1 VSTQTAATG
10 PRILLR
16 RLRELMAAPAALQL
30 RLDRIVKIIAS
41 NMVAEVCSIY
51 LARAGDMLELFAT
64 EGLNPEAIH
73 QTRLRFGEGLVGRI
87 AALATPVSLSE
98 AQKDPFFAYRP
109 ETGEEIYHSFLG
121 VPIIRSNRVV
131 GVVVVQNKAQRRYT
145 EEEIE
150 ALQIV
155 TMALAE
161 LVGSGNLVDPHE
173 LTEGPFVRGA
183 PHFLEGLSLAEGI
196 AEGVAVFHEAKVQ
209 ITKFI
214 AENPDDE
221 KERLSRALADL
232 RQSID
237 DMLASAE
244 LKRGGEHR
252 DILEAYRMFAH
263 DRGWLQRIE
272 TVIESGL
279 TAEAAVERVQLDNQ
293 ARMAHVTDP
302 YISERLSDLDDLAHR
317 LIRHLVGLPS
327 TAARG
332 NLPENTVL
340 IAKSM
345 GPAELLDYDRQNLRA
360 VVLAE
365 GAPSAHVSIVARA
378 LEIPMVGKLGEDMNQ
393 IQPGDE
399 LIVDAD
405 NGQVHVN
412 PGADIAQS
420 YHETMAARAQR
431 AAEYAA
437 HKDLP
442 AVTVDGAH
450 VQLSI
455 NAGLTVD
462 LPHLEETGADGI
474 GLFRTE
480 FQFLVGS
487 TLPRLQDQAALY
499 REVLAAAKGK
509 PVVFRTLDIGG
520 DKEVR
525 FIASTGREENPALGW
540 RAIRVAL
547 DRPALLRY
555 QVRALIQAAVGAEL
569 RVMFPMIADVS
580 EFKTARGVVD
590 REVDRLTRMGS
601 PMPEKILVG
610 TMLEVPSLAW
620 QLDTLLPLADFV
632 SIGSSDLL
640 QFFFAFDR
648 NNPALAGRYDVFAP
662 SALGFIK
669 SIIDKCHQYET
680 PVSLCGEMAGSPLV
694 AMALVGLGLRSL
706 SVPASAV
713 GPIKTTIRS
722 LDVGAL
728 EDYLGTLFGSADHSV
743 QGKLR
748 EFAQD
753 HRVVL

>member
-1 VSTQTAATG
+1 MNTPTTG
-10 PRILLR
+10 PRLLLR
-16 RLRELMAAPAALQL
+16 RLRELMASPGELQP
-30 RLDRIVKIIAS
+30 RLDQIVKIIAA
-41 NMVAEVCSIY
+41 NMVAEVCSVY
-51 LARAGDMLELFAT
+51 LARAGDMLELFST
-64 EGLNPEAIH
+64 EGLNPQAIH

-87 AALATPVSLSE
+87 AALATPVSLSD
-98 AQKDPFFAYRP
+98 AQKDPNFAYRP
-109 ETGEEIYHSFLG
+109 ETGEEIYHSFMG
-121 VPIIRSNRVV
+121 VPIIRSNRVI
-131 GVVVVQNKAQRRYT
+131 GVVVVQNKTQRRYT

-150 ALQIV
+150 AMQTV
-155 TMALAE
+155 AMALAE
-161 LVGSGNLVDPHE
+161 LVGAGNLVDPHE
-173 LTEGPFVRGA
+173 LSQQAFVQGT
-183 PHFLEGLSLAEGI
+183 PQFLEGLSLAEGI
-196 AEGVAVFHEAKVQ
+196 AEGVAVYHEAKVQ

-214 AENPDDE
+214 AEDSPAE
-221 KERLSRALADL
+221 KERLTHALADL
-232 RQSID
+232 RESID

-279 TAEAAVERVQLDNQ
+279 TAEAAVERVQLDHQ

-327 TAARG
+327 TAARED
-332 NLPENTVL
+332 LPDNTVL
-340 IAKSM
+340 IAKAM
-345 GPAELLDYDRQNLRA
+345 GPAELLDYDRSKLRA
-360 VVLAE
+360 VVLGE

-378 LEIPMVGKLGEDMNQ
+378 LEIPMVGKLGEEIGQ

-420 YHETMAARAQR
+420 YHETMAVRAARE
-431 AAEYAA
+431 AEYAA

-442 AVTVDGAH
+442 AVTLDGAQ
-450 VQLSI
+450 VQLFM

-487 TLPRLQDQAALY
+487 KLPRLQEQTALY
-499 REVLAAAKGK
+499 RDVLAAAKGK

-525 FIASTGREENPALGW
+525 FISSDREENPALGW

-555 QVRALIQAAVGAEL
+555 QVRALIQAAVGCEL

-580 EFKTARGVVD
+580 EFKTARGVVE
-590 REVDRLTRMGS
+590 REIERLKRMNA
-601 PMPEKILVG
+601 PMPTEVLVG

-620 QLDTLLPLADFV
+620 QLDTLLPFVDFV

-648 NNPALAGRYDVFAP
+648 NNPALADRYDIFAP
-662 SALGFIK
+662 SALSFLK
-669 SIIDKCHQYET
+669 MIIDKCDKAGV
-680 PVSLCGEMAGSPLV
+680 PASLCGEMAGRPLV
-694 AMALVGLGLRSL
+694 AMTLVGLGLRSL

-713 GPIKTTIRS
+713 GPIKSMIRS
-722 LDVGAL
+722 LDVGAFK
-728 EDYLGTLFGSADHSV
+728 DYLETLFHVADHSV
-743 QGKLR
+743 QGKIR

-753 HRVVL
+753 HRVDL

>member
-1 VSTQTAATG
+1 
-10 PRILLR
+10 
-16 RLRELMAAPAALQL
+16 MAAPGELQP
-30 RLDRIVKIIAS
+30 RLDRIVKIIAA

-51 LARAGDMLELFAT
+51 LARAGDMLELFAS

-87 AALATPVSLSE
+87 AALATPVSLSD
-98 AQKDPFFAYRP
+98 AQKDPYFAYRP
-109 ETGEEIYHSFLG
+109 ETGEEIYHAFMG

-155 TMALAE
+155 AMALAE
-161 LVGSGNLVDPHE
+161 LVGGGNLVDPHE
-173 LTEGPFVRGA
+173 LSEGPFVRGA
-183 PHFLEGLSLAEGI
+183 PHFLEGMSLAEGI

-214 AENPDDE
+214 AENPLDE
-221 KERLSRALADL
+221 KDRLARAMADL

-237 DMLASAE
+237 EMLASAE

-317 LIRHLVGLPS
+317 LVRHLVGLPS
-327 TAARG
+327 TAAQEG
-332 NLPENTVL
+332 LPENAVL
-340 IAKSM
+340 IAKTM
-345 GPAELLDYDRQNLRA
+345 GPAELLDYDRKNLRA
-360 VVLAE
+360 VVLGE

-378 LEIPMVGKLGEDMNQ
+378 LEIPMVGKLAEGVDQ

-442 AVTVDGAH
+442 AVTLDGLN
-450 VQLSI
+450 VGLSI

-487 TLPRLQDQAALY
+487 KLPRLQEQAALY
-499 REVLAAAKGK
+499 REVLEAADGK

-520 DKEVR
+520 DKEVP
-525 FIASTGREENPALGW
+525 FISRNREENPALGW

-555 QVRALIQAAVGAEL
+555 QVRALIQAAAGAEL
-569 RVMFPMIADVS
+569 RVMFPMIAEVN
-580 EFKTARGVVD
+580 EFKLARNVID
-590 REVDRLTRMGS
+590 REVDRLVRMKA
-601 PMPEKILVG
+601 PMPEKIMVG
-610 TMLEVPSLAW
+610 SMLEVPSLAW
-620 QLDTLLPLADFV
+620 QLDTLLPLVDFI

-648 NNPALAGRYDVFAP
+648 NNPVLADRYDIFAP
-662 SALGFIK
+662 SALSFLR
-669 SIIDKCHQYET
+669 SIIAKCDAADV
-680 PVSLCGEMAGSPLV
+680 PVSLCGEMAGRPLV
-694 AMALVGLGLRSL
+694 AMTLVGLGLRSL

-713 GPIKTTIRS
+713 GPIKTMIRS
-722 LDVGAL
+722 LEVGSL
-728 EDYLGTLFGSADHSV
+728 KDYLETLFGVADHSV

-753 HRVVL
+753 HRVIL

>member
-1 VSTQTAATG
+1 
-10 PRILLR
+10 
-16 RLRELMAAPAALQL
+16 MAAPGALQP
-30 RLDRIVKIIAS
+30 RLDRIVSIIAA

-51 LARAGDMLELFAT
+51 LSRAGDMLELFAS
-64 EGLNPEAIH
+64 EGLNPQAIH

-87 AALATPVSLSE
+87 AALATPVSLSD
-98 AQKDPFFAYRP
+98 AQKDPYFAYRP
-109 ETGEEIYHSFLG
+109 ETGEEIYHAFMG
-121 VPIIRSNRVV
+121 VPIIRSNRVL
-131 GVVVVQNKAQRRYT
+131 GVVVVQNKAQRRYN

-155 TMALAE
+155 AMALAE
-161 LVGSGNLVDPHE
+161 LVGSGDVVDPHE
-173 LTEGPFVRGA
+173 LSGGPFVRGA
-183 PHFLEGLSLAEGI
+183 PHFLEGLSLNEGI

-214 AENPDDE
+214 AENPVDE
-221 KERLSRALADL
+221 KDRLHRALADL

-237 DMLASAE
+237 DMLATVE

-293 ARMAHVTDP
+293 ARMAHVTDT
-302 YISERLSDLDDLAHR
+302 YIAERLSDLDDLAHR

-327 TAARG
+327 TAAREH
-332 NLPENTVL
+332 LPENAVL
-340 IAKSM
+340 IAKTM
-345 GPAELLDYDRQNLRA
+345 GPAELLDYDRTLLRA
-360 VVLAE
+360 VVLSE
-365 GAPSAHVSIVARA
+365 GTPSAHVSIVARA
-378 LEIPMVGKLGEDMNQ
+378 LEIPMVGKLGEALNQ

-420 YHETMAARAQR
+420 YHETMAARLQR

-442 AVTVDGAH
+442 AVTTDDIH
-450 VQLSI
+450 VQLNI

-487 TLPRLQDQAALY
+487 KMPRLQEQMALY
-499 REVLAAAKGK
+499 RDVITAAAGK

-525 FIASTGREENPALGW
+525 FIASSREENPALGW

-580 EFKTARGVVD
+580 EFKMARDVVD
-590 REVDRLTRMGS
+590 REIQRLTRMGGA
-601 PMPEKILVG
+601 MPTSIQVG
-610 TMLEVPSLAW
+610 SMLEVPSLAW
-620 QLDTLLPLADFV
+620 QLDTLLPLADFI

-648 NNPALAGRYDVFAP
+648 NNPALAGRYDIFAP
-662 SALGFIK
+662 SALSFIK
-669 SIIDKCHQYET
+669 SIIDKCDALET
-680 PVSLCGEMAGSPLV
+680 PVSLCGEMAGRPLV
-694 AMALVGLGLRSL
+694 AMALIGLGLRSL

-713 GPIKTTIRS
+713 GPIKTMIRS

-728 EDYLGTLFGSADHSV
+728 KNYIATLLGSADHSV

>member
-1 VSTQTAATG
+1 
-10 PRILLR
+10 
-16 RLRELMAAPAALQL
+16 MAAPGELQP
-30 RLDRIVKIIAS
+30 RLDRIVKIIAA

-51 LARAGDMLELFAT
+51 LARAGDMLELFAS

-87 AALATPVSLSE
+87 AALATPVSLSD
-98 AQKDPFFAYRP
+98 AQKDPYFAYRP
-109 ETGEEIYHSFLG
+109 ETGEEIYHAFMG

-155 TMALAE
+155 AMALAE
-161 LVGSGNLVDPHE
+161 LVGGGNLVDPHE
-173 LTEGPFVRGA
+173 LSEGPFVRGA
-183 PHFLEGLSLAEGI
+183 PHFLEGMSLAEGI

-214 AENPDDE
+214 AENPLDE
-221 KERLSRALADL
+221 KDRLARAMADL

-237 DMLASAE
+237 EMLASAE

-317 LIRHLVGLPS
+317 LVRHLVGLPS
-327 TAARG
+327 TAAQEG
-332 NLPENTVL
+332 LPENAVL
-340 IAKSM
+340 IAKTM
-345 GPAELLDYDRQNLRA
+345 GPAELLDYDRKNLRA
-360 VVLAE
+360 VVLGE

-378 LEIPMVGKLGEDMNQ
+378 LEIPMVGKLAEGVDQ

-420 YHETMAARAQR
+420 YHETMAARVQR

-442 AVTVDGAH
+442 AVTLDGLN
-450 VQLSI
+450 VGLSI

-487 TLPRLQDQAALY
+487 KLPRLQEQAALY
-499 REVLAAAKGK
+499 REVLDAADGK

-520 DKEVR
+520 DKEVP
-525 FIASTGREENPALGW
+525 FISRNREENPALGW

-555 QVRALIQAAVGAEL
+555 QVRALIQAAAGAEL
-569 RVMFPMIADVS
+569 RVMFPMIAEVN
-580 EFKTARGVVD
+580 EFKLARNVID
-590 REVDRLTRMGS
+590 REVDRLVRMKA
-601 PMPEKILVG
+601 PMPEKIMVG
-610 TMLEVPSLAW
+610 SMLEVPSLAW
-620 QLDTLLPLADFV
+620 QLDTLLPLVDFI

-648 NNPALAGRYDVFAP
+648 NNPALADRYDIFAP
-662 SALGFIK
+662 SALSFLR
-669 SIIDKCHQYET
+669 SIIAKCDAADV
-680 PVSLCGEMAGSPLV
+680 PVSLCGEMAGRPLV
-694 AMALVGLGLRSL
+694 AMTLVGLGLRSL

-713 GPIKTTIRS
+713 GPIKTMIRS
-722 LDVGAL
+722 LEVGSL
-728 EDYLGTLFGSADHSV
+728 KDYLETLFGVADHSV

-753 HRVVL
+753 HRVIL

>member
-1 VSTQTAATG
+1 MTTPTASSG
-10 PRILLR
+10 PRLLLR
-16 RLRELMAAPAALQL
+16 RLRELMAAPGALQP
-30 RLDRIVKIIAS
+30 RLDRIVAIIAA

-51 LARAGDMLELFAT
+51 LARAGDMLELFAS
-64 EGLNPEAIH
+64 EGLNPQAIH

-87 AALATPVSLSE
+87 AALATPVSLSD
-98 AQKDPFFAYRP
+98 AQKDPYFAYRP
-109 ETGEEIYHSFLG
+109 ETGEEIYHAFMG
-121 VPIIRSNRVV
+121 VPIIRSNRVL
-131 GVVVVQNKAQRRYT
+131 GVVVVQNKAQRRYN

-155 TMALAE
+155 AMALAE
-161 LVGSGNLVDPHE
+161 LVGSGDIVDPHE
-173 LTEGPFVRGA
+173 LSEGPFVRGA
-183 PHFLEGLSLAEGI
+183 PHFLEGLSLNEGI

-214 AENPDDE
+214 AENPTDE
-221 KERLSRALADL
+221 KDRLHRALADL

-237 DMLASAE
+237 DMLASVE

-293 ARMAHVTDP
+293 ARMAHVTDT
-302 YISERLSDLDDLAHR
+302 YIAERLSDLDDLAHR
-317 LIRHLVGLPS
+317 LIRHLMGLPS
-327 TAARG
+327 TAARE
-332 NLPENTVL
+332 NLPENAVL
-340 IAKSM
+340 IAKTM
-345 GPAELLDYDRQNLRA
+345 GPAELLDYDRTLLRA

-365 GAPSAHVSIVARA
+365 GTPSAHVSIVARA
-378 LEIPMVGKLGEDMNQ
+378 LEIPMVGKLGEHLDQ

-442 AVTVDGAH
+442 AVTTDDIF
-450 VQLSI
+450 VQLNI

-487 TLPRLQDQAALY
+487 KMPRLQEQMALY
-499 REVLAAAKGK
+499 REVIAAAAGK

-525 FIASTGREENPALGW
+525 FIASSREENPALGW

-590 REVDRLTRMGS
+590 REAARLTRMGA
-601 PMPEKILVG
+601 PMPTKILVG
-610 TMLEVPSLAW
+610 SMLEVPSLAW
-620 QLDTLLPLADFV
+620 QLDTLLPIADFI

-648 NNPALAGRYDVFAP
+648 NNPALAGRYDIFAP
-662 SALGFIK
+662 SALSFIK
-669 SIIDKCHQYET
+669 SIIDKCDAYGT
-680 PVSLCGEMAGSPLV
+680 PVSLCGEMAGRPLV
-694 AMALVGLGLRSL
+694 AMALIGLGLRSL

-713 GPIKTTIRS
+713 GPIKTMIRS

-728 EDYLGTLFGSADHSV
+728 KDYLATLLGSADHSV

-753 HRVVL
+753 HRVVF

>member
-1 VSTQTAATG
+1 
-10 PRILLR
+10 
-16 RLRELMAAPAALQL
+16 MAAPGELQP
-30 RLDRIVKIIAS
+30 RLDRIVKIIAA

-51 LARAGDMLELFAT
+51 LARAGDMLELFAS

-87 AALATPVSLSE
+87 AALATPVSLSD
-98 AQKDPFFAYRP
+98 AQKDPYFAYRP
-109 ETGEEIYHSFLG
+109 ETGEEIYHAFMG

-155 TMALAE
+155 AMALAE
-161 LVGSGNLVDPHE
+161 LVGGGNLVDPHE
-173 LTEGPFVRGA
+173 LSEGPFVRGA
-183 PHFLEGLSLAEGI
+183 PHFLEGMSLAEGI

-214 AENPDDE
+214 AENPLDE
-221 KERLSRALADL
+221 KDRLARAMADL

-237 DMLASAE
+237 EMLASAE

-317 LIRHLVGLPS
+317 LVRHLVGLPS
-327 TAARG
+327 TAAQEG
-332 NLPENTVL
+332 LPENAVL
-340 IAKSM
+340 IAKTM
-345 GPAELLDYDRQNLRA
+345 GPAELLDYDRKNLRA
-360 VVLAE
+360 VVLGE

-378 LEIPMVGKLGEDMNQ
+378 LEIPMVGKLAEGVDQ

-420 YHETMAARAQR
+420 YHETMAARVQR

-442 AVTVDGAH
+442 AVTLDGLN
-450 VQLSI
+450 VGLSI

-487 TLPRLQDQAALY
+487 KLPRLHEQAALY
-499 REVLAAAKGK
+499 REVLEAADGK

-520 DKEVR
+520 DKEVP
-525 FIASTGREENPALGW
+525 FISRNREENPALGW

-555 QVRALIQAAVGAEL
+555 QVRALIQAAAGAEL
-569 RVMFPMIADVS
+569 RVMFPMIAEVN
-580 EFKTARGVVD
+580 EFKLARNVID
-590 REVDRLTRMGS
+590 REVDRLVRMKA
-601 PMPEKILVG
+601 PMPEKIMVG
-610 TMLEVPSLAW
+610 SMLEVPSLAW
-620 QLDTLLPLADFV
+620 QLDTLLPLVDFI

-648 NNPALAGRYDVFAP
+648 NNPVLADRYDIFAP
-662 SALGFIK
+662 SALSFLR
-669 SIIDKCHQYET
+669 SIIAKCDAADV
-680 PVSLCGEMAGSPLV
+680 PVSLCGEMAGRPLV
-694 AMALVGLGLRSL
+694 AMTLVGLGLRSL

-713 GPIKTTIRS
+713 GPIKTMIRS
-722 LDVGAL
+722 LEVGSL
-728 EDYLGTLFGSADHSV
+728 KDYLETLFGVADHSV

-753 HRVVL
+753 HRVIL